1 MNTLLS
7 ASNLGATI
15 ATAILALVAGIG
27 IFLIACNMMSSNLE
41 SVSSR
46 KLRRLFAKTSN
57 NWLVGV
63 GVGAVATAAI
73 QSSGATSVMAIG
85 FVNAGIMSLTQA
97 ACVIFGANIGTTITG
112 IITALGMFESA
123 VSTGTIFAAF
133 AGIGAFIHAFA
144 KKDTV
149 KKVGGIL
156 AGFGM
161 LFVGLS
167 MMSGSMEAFAEM
179 DAVKSFLAGISNP
192 ILLVLIGA
200 IITAII
206 QSSSVMT
213 SVAITMVFTG
223 LISLDQGIYLT
234 MGSNIG
240 SCVVAIIAGITST
253 TNAKRTA
260 LIHLTF
266 NCFGVVVF
274 LLVGLIMD
282 LASKGQIT
290 FGTWFESMFPGV
302 PQMQLAMFHT
312 FFNVLTVVMVL
323 PMTKLFVKL
332 VTKIIPDKKAKDDK
346 MSKYNFKYLD
356 EHFLS
361 APPIAVAQLRN
372 EVQYMA
378 EKAIAN
384 LNVALDAVCSLD
396 LEKAGEF
403 AETERQID
411 SLNKGI
417 TKFAVKLSKLEL
429 SERDTKYVSSV
440 FRAVTDFE
448 RIGDYA
454 ENIVEYAERL
464 QQSES
469 SFSEDAKEEIRKVQG
484 IINELYNKVMKIYAN
499 LDTTAFREAY
509 VLEETVDQMTEH
521 MSNMHI
527 ARLAEGVCTADVGAI
542 YLALASNVER
552 ISDHFINVADG
563 LLPLVKSVER
573 HTIKDIK
580 HEVKD
585 EFKSAEESAKIF
597 SLVDTNDND
606 VEEEIANEIDENN
619 HNNVAESADTTL
631 VKNGDESAE

>member
-1 MNTLLS
+1 MYTLLA
-7 ASNLGATI
+7 ASDLGATI
-15 ATAILALVAGIG
+15 ANAILALVAGIG

-41 SVSSR
+41 SVSSS
-46 KLRRLFAKTSN
+46 KLRKLFAKTSN
-57 NWLVGV
+57 SKLVGV
-63 GVGAVATAAI
+63 GIGAVATAAI
-73 QSSGATSVMAIG
+73 QSSGATSVMVIG
-85 FVNAGIMSLTQA
+85 FVNAGIMTLTQA
-97 ACVIFGANIGTTITG
+97 ASVIFGANIGTTVTG

-123 VSTGTIFAAF
+123 VSTGTIFATF
-133 AGIGAFIHAFA
+133 AGIGAFINAFA

-156 AGFGM
+156 TGFGM

-167 MMSGSMEAFAEM
+167 MMSGSMESFAEM
-179 DAVKSFLAGISNP
+179 DAVKNFLATISNP

-200 IITAII
+200 VITAII

-266 NCFGVVVF
+266 NCFGVIIF

-282 LASKGQIT
+282 LASKGNVT
-290 FGTWFESMFPGV
+290 FGFLFEKMFPGV

-312 FFNVLTVVMVL
+312 FFNVLTVAMAL
-323 PMTKLFVKL
+323 PITKVFVKL
-332 VTKIIPDKKAKDDK
+332 VTKIIPDKKKGEEK
-346 MSKYNFKYLD
+346 MSKYKFKYLD
-356 EHFLS
+356 EHFLTT
-361 APPIAVAQLRN
+361 PPIAVAQLRN
-372 EVQYMA
+372 EVQYLA
-378 EKAIAN
+378 ENAIAN
-384 LNVALDAVCSLD
+384 LNLAFDAVCTLD
-396 LEKAGEF
+396 LDKKAEF
-403 AETERQID
+403 VETELHID
-411 SLNKGI
+411 RLTKGI

-429 SERDTKYVSSV
+429 NENDNKYVSSV

-454 ENIVEYAERL
+454 ENIIEYAEKL

-469 SFSEDAKEEIRKVQG
+469 SFSDDAKDEIRKVQA
-484 IINELYNKVMKIYAN
+484 IIGDLYNKVMKIYAN
-499 LDTTAFREAY
+499 LDLTAFREAY
-509 VLEETVDQMTEH
+509 VLEENVDRMTEH

-527 ARLAEGVCTADVGAI
+527 ERLADGVCSADVGAL

-552 ISDHFINVADG
+552 VSDHFINVADG

-573 HTIKDIK
+573 HTIKEIK

-585 EFKSAEESAKIF
+585 EFKSAEESAKVF
-597 SLVDTNDND
+597 SIIDTNDD
-606 VEEEIANEIDENN
+606 DLEEEIENEL
-619 HNNVAESADTTL
+619 AEKAELEKRLEQEEILEDTD
-631 VKNGDESAE
+631 KQ